1 LLLFTTCQKDIVT
14 YNDGYDDGLT
24 PNGPPAVTKTALA
37 TDTAFTATTTA
48 SMGDMIAIFGEN
60 LSQVKAIRFNDVETD
75 IKTVYAVNSRIT
87 VPIPRAFPTKEKI
100 DNKLTITTSKGSIT
114 LDFVVTVPD
123 LIVAGFYNDFANA
136 GDTVQIVGKNFDLY
150 ELTKET
156 AEVTLEDGTPLKVL
170 ASTSSS
176 LSVIVPEDTPDGAIF
191 RVHCEKA
198 REEGFENPVEIKFR
212 DPGVASIQTFGSGL
226 WGTWVTDLKTDGS
239 NPGDPK
245 PLLNAAHEIIDFS
258 RLNLTLEAYA
268 WEPGMIY
275 GGGFNLSENEV
286 VSNPENYC
294 LKFEINTNKAITC
307 GNILIECTPGG
318 DNARYKWNPAAG
330 GIPFNTNKKWETITI
345 EMTDCMKAGWDLK
358 PNGWNSFAIN
368 MQPEEDIAVDY
379 SIANIRIVK
388 KLK

>member
-1 LLLFTTCQKDIVT
+1 
-14 YNDGYDDGLT
+14 
-24 PNGPPAVTKTALA
+24 
-37 TDTAFTATTTA
+37 
-48 SMGDMIAIFGEN
+48 
-60 LSQVKAIRFNDVETD
+60 
-75 IKTVYAVNSRIT
+75 
-87 VPIPRAFPTKEKI
+87 
-100 DNKLTITTSKGSIT
+100 
-114 LDFVVTVPD
+114 VPD
-123 LIVAGFYNDFANA
+123 LVVTGFYNDFANA

-170 ASTSSS
+170 ASTHSS
-176 LSVIVPEDTPDGAIF
+176 LSVIVPGDTPDESIF

-198 REEGFENPVEIKFR
+198 REEGIENPIKIKFR

-226 WGTWVTDLKTDGS
+226 WGPWVTDLKTDGS

-258 RLNLTLEAYA
+258 RLNLNLEAYD

-275 GGGFNLSENEV
+275 GGGFNLTENEV

-294 LKFEINTNKAITC
+294 LKFEINTNKPITC

-330 GIPFNTNKKWETITI
+330 GIPFNNYKKWETIAI
-345 EMTDCMKAGWDLK
+345 EMTDCVKAGWDLK
-358 PNGWNSFAIN
+358 PGGWNSFAIN